1 MWLGMPSFELPVVVC
16 VLCILT
22 AIWCI
27 VHRLMFPDL
36 QGNPDLPSIAT
47 TIVAWRGRMRC

>member
-1 MWLGMPSFELPVVVC
+1 MWLGIPSFELPVVVC

-22 AIWCI
+22 AICCI
-27 VHRLMFPDL
+27 VHRLIFRDL

-47 TIVAWRGRMRC
+47 TIVAWHGRMRC